1 MQTFKTSYRG
11 LSLLVDLNWD
21 RALYFGFLI
30 IALTAGAW
38 IGASRRSLSL
48 SRCPPAL
55 YRDPTGRHTLYIGVW
70 RSLRFDKGR

>member
-1 MQTFKTSYRG
+1 MVRTHGVTHEHAISIDFLNSKEYGKLADTSYRG

-38 IGASRRSLSL
+38 IGA
-48 SRCPPAL
+48 
-55 YRDPTGRHTLYIGVW
+55 
-70 RSLRFDKGR
+70 